1 LIFNDGKNINHMK
14 KFIFL
19 IAWILPMMFLKAQ
32 DWETLNQ
39 QGVKLYQEGKY
50 AEAMAIFEKAKT
62 QAKKEFGKDHPNYAT
77 SCNNLGLL
85 YQEKGLYSKA
95 EPLYVEAKKI
105 REKVLG
111 KEHPSYA
118 ISCNNLAYLYSSQG
132 LNSKAEPLYVE
143 AKNIVEKI
151 LGKEHPDYAT
161 SCNNLAHLY
170 SSQGLYSRAEPLYV
184 EAKNIREKVLGKE
197 HPDYATSCN
206 NLAGLYKAQGFY
218 LKAEPLYVE
227 ARNIYEKILGKEHPD
242 YATTCNNLAGL
253 YDKQGLY
260 SKAEPLYVEAKNI
273 RAKVFGKEH
282 PDYASSCNNL
292 ASLYYN
298 QGLYSKAE
306 PLYVEAK
313 NIRAKVLGKEHPDYA
328 SSCNNLASLYEFQGL
343 YSKAEPLYLEAKNIR
358 AKVLG
363 KEHPSYATTC
373 NNLAAL
379 YKNQG
384 LYSMA
389 EPLFLEAKNILEKVL
404 GKEHPDYATSCNNLG
419 LLYSNQGLYTMAEPL
434 YVEAKNIREKV
445 LSKEHPDYASSCNNL
460 ADLFENQGLYSK
472 AEPLYVEARNIYL
485 KVFGKEH
492 PDYATTC
499 NNLAGLHDKQGLYSK
514 AEPLYVEAKNIR
526 AKVFGKEHPSYATS
540 CNNLAELYEK
550 QGFYSKAEP
559 IYLEAISGSL
569 AQIENN
575 FSHLSEKEK
584 ALFYKSFAYY
594 FEAFNSFSLKRYSEN
609 PSILSHTYN
618 HQLAT
623 KALLFNTSVK
633 IKERILSSKD
643 QNLIDLYA
651 NWKAKR
657 EYLAKVYQMSL
668 AEKEK
673 KGINQTQLE
682 AEVNELEKQLSSKS
696 ELFATA
702 HDKRRY
708 TWQDVQQQLKKG
720 EAAVEMIRTRYYDKK
735 WTDSVVYIALI
746 VKPET
751 KNHPEI
757 VVLAD
762 GNAMEKRGITY
773 YRNCI
778 KFTQKDEFSY
788 NKFWK
793 PIRDKIGTAQK
804 VYFSA
809 DGVYHQL
816 NLLTLQNPETGK
828 YVSEETNIQLVSNTK
843 DLVLFSK
850 PKQLQ
855 KNFKDYQLHLFGF
868 PDYGDKA
875 SSTNKDRG
883 TFAIPLDSTQR
894 FFDAS
899 GSISKLPGTKTE
911 VENIGNFAK
920 TQNLKTFIY
929 TNKQASEDNLKKL
942 TNPDI
947 LHIATHGF
955 FLADVPITNEDDKM
969 AGQKREV
976 QIENPLLRCGLLL
989 ADAQEG
995 LKNGEQEG
1003 KENGVLTAQEAM
1015 NLNLDNTDLV
1025 VLSAC
1030 ETGLGEIVNGEGV
1043 FGLQRAFQTA
1053 GAKTVLMS
1061 LWKVDDTATQEM
1073 MSVFYEN
1080 LLVKKLPKR
1089 EAFTQAQNKLKE
1101 KYGSPY
1107 YWGAFVM
1114 VGE

>member
-1 LIFNDGKNINHMK
+1 MK

-19 IAWILPMMFLKAQ
+19 IVWILPIMFLKAQ

-39 QGVKLYQEGKY
+39 LGIKLYQEDKY
-50 AEAMAIFEKAKT
+50 VEAMAIFEKAKT
-62 QAKKEFGKDHPNYAT
+62 QAEKEFGKEHPYYAT
-77 SCNNLGLL
+77 SCNNLAGL
-85 YQEKGLYSKA
+85 YYEQGLYSKA
-95 EPLYVEAKKI
+95 EPLLVEVKDIYAK
-105 REKVLG
+105 V
-111 KEHPSYA
+111 
-118 ISCNNLAYLYSSQG
+118 
-132 LNSKAEPLYVE
+132 
-143 AKNIVEKI
+143 
-151 LGKEHPDYAT
+151 LGKEHPDYAA
-161 SCNNLAHLY
+161 SCNDLASLY
-170 SSQGLYSRAEPLYV
+170 ESQGLYSKAEPLYV

-197 HPDYATSCN
+197 HPDYANSCNNLALLYKEQGLYSKAEPMYVEAKNIYAKVLGKEHPEYATSCN
-206 NLAGLYKAQGFY
+206 NLAVLYEEKGLYS
-218 LKAEPLYVE
+218 KAEPLLVE
-227 ARNIYEKILGKEHPD
+227 AKNIFEKVLGREHPD
-242 YATTCNNLAGL
+242 YAGSCNNLAAL
-253 YDKQGLY
+253 YESQGLY
-260 SKAEPLYVEAKNI
+260 FKAEPLYVEAKNI
-273 RAKVFGKEH
+273 YAKVLGGEHPEYANSCNNLAVLYKDQGLYSKAEPLLVEAKNIREKVFGKEH
-282 PDYASSCNNL
+282 PDYATSCSNL
-292 ASLYYN
+292 AGLYYD

-313 NIRAKVLGKEHPDYA
+313 NIRAKVLGKEHSDYA
-328 SSCNNLASLYEFQGL
+328 NSCLNLAVLY
-343 YSKAEPLYLEAKNIR
+343 Y
-358 AKVLG
+358 
-363 KEHPSYATTC
+363 
-373 NNLAAL
+373 
-379 YKNQG
+379 
-384 LYSMA
+384 
-389 EPLFLEAKNILEKVL
+389 
-404 GKEHPDYATSCNNLG
+404 
-419 LLYSNQGLYTMAEPL
+419 
-434 YVEAKNIREKV
+434 
-445 LSKEHPDYASSCNNL
+445 
-460 ADLFENQGLYSK
+460 NQGLYSK
-472 AEPLYVEARNIYL
+472 AEPLYVEAKNIYA
-485 KVFGKEH
+485 KVLGKEH
-492 PDYATTC
+492 PYYAMSCNNLAVLYENQGLYSKAEPLLVEAKNIREKVLGREHPDYTNSC
-499 NNLAGLHDKQGLYSK
+499 NNLAGLYVSQGLYSKAEPLYVEAKNIEAKVLGKEHPSYATSCSNLAGLYEKQGLYSK

-526 AKVFGKEHPSYATS
+526 EKVLGKDHPDYSSS
-540 CNNLAELYEK
+540 CNNLASLYDK
-550 QGFYSKAEP
+550 QGLYSKAEP
-559 IYLEAISGSL
+559 FYLEALSGSF
-569 AQIENN
+569 AQVENN

-584 ALFYKSFAYY
+584 ALFYNSFAYE
-594 FEAFNSFSLKRYSEN
+594 FEVFNSFSLKRYKEN
-609 PSILSHTYN
+609 PAILSHTYN
-618 HQLAT
+618 NQLAT
-623 KALLFNTSVK
+623 KALLFNTSAK

-682 AEVNELEKQLSSKS
+682 AEVNELEKQLSRKS

-720 EAAVEMIRTRYYDKK
+720 EVAVEMIRTEYYDKK
-735 WTDSVVYIALI
+735 WTDSVLYIALI

-868 PDYGDKA
+868 PDYGTEENN
-875 SSTNKDRG
+875 TNKDRG

-942 TNPDI
+942 SNPDI

-955 FLADVPITNEDDKM
+955 FLADVHTTNEDDKM
-969 AGQKREV
+969 AGQSREV

-989 ADAQEG
+989 ADAQDG

-1015 NLNLDNTDLV
+1015 NLNLDHTDLV

-1073 MSVFYEN
+1073 MSLFYEH

>member
-1 LIFNDGKNINHMK
+1 
-14 KFIFL
+14 
-19 IAWILPMMFLKAQ
+19 
-32 DWETLNQ
+32 
-39 QGVKLYQEGKY
+39 
-50 AEAMAIFEKAKT
+50 
-62 QAKKEFGKDHPNYAT
+62 
-77 SCNNLGLL
+77 
-85 YQEKGLYSKA
+85 
-95 EPLYVEAKKI
+95 
-105 REKVLG
+105 LG

-118 ISCNNLAYLYSSQG
+118 
-132 LNSKAEPLYVE
+132 
-143 AKNIVEKI
+143 
-151 LGKEHPDYAT
+151 T
-161 SCNNLAHLY
+161 SC
-170 SSQGLYSRAEPLYV
+170 S
-184 EAKNIREKVLGKE
+184 
-197 HPDYATSCN
+197 
-206 NLAGLYKAQGFY
+206 NLAGLY
-218 LKAEPLYVE
+218 E
-227 ARNIYEKILGKEHPD
+227 
-242 YATTCNNLAGL
+242 
-253 YDKQGLY
+253 KQGLY

-273 RAKVFGKEH
+273 RARVLGKDH
-282 PDYASSCNNL
+282 PDYSSSCHNL
-292 ASLYYN
+292 ASLY
-298 QGLYSKAE
+298 
-306 PLYVEAK
+306 
-313 NIRAKVLGKEHPDYA
+313 
-328 SSCNNLASLYEFQGL
+328 
-343 YSKAEPLYLEAKNIR
+343 
-358 AKVLG
+358 
-363 KEHPSYATTC
+363 
-373 NNLAAL
+373 
-379 YKNQG
+379 
-384 LYSMA
+384 
-389 EPLFLEAKNILEKVL
+389 
-404 GKEHPDYATSCNNLG
+404 
-419 LLYSNQGLYTMAEPL
+419 
-434 YVEAKNIREKV
+434 
-445 LSKEHPDYASSCNNL
+445 
-460 ADLFENQGLYSK
+460 
-472 AEPLYVEARNIYL
+472 
-485 KVFGKEH
+485 
-492 PDYATTC
+492 
-499 NNLAGLHDKQGLYSK
+499 DKQGLYSK
-514 AEPLYVEAKNIR
+514 AEP
-526 AKVFGKEHPSYATS
+526 
-540 CNNLAELYEK
+540 
-550 QGFYSKAEP
+550 
-559 IYLEAISGSL
+559 IYLEALSGL
-569 AQIENN
+569 FAQIENN

-584 ALFYKSFAYY
+584 ALFYNSFAYY
-594 FEAFNSFSLKRYSEN
+594 FEAFNSFSLKRYPEN
-609 PSILSHTYN
+609 PAILSHTYN
-618 HQLAT
+618 NQLAT
-623 KALLFNTSVK
+623 KALLFNTSAK

-668 AEKEK
+668 SEKEK

-720 EAAVEMIRTRYYDKK
+720 EVAVEMIRTEYYDKK

-778 KFTQKDEFSY
+778 KFTQKDELSY

-828 YVSEETNIQLVSNTK
+828 YVSEENNIQLVSNTK
-843 DLVLFSK
+843 DLVLFNK

-868 PDYGDKA
+868 PDYGDKTNF
-875 SSTNKDRG
+875 TNKDRS

-942 TNPDI
+942 SNPDI

-955 FLADVPITNEDDKM
+955 FLADVPMTNEDDRI
-969 AGQKREV
+969 AWREREV
-976 QIENPLLRCGLLL
+976 HIENPLLRCGLLL
-989 ADAQEG
+989 AGAQEG

-1015 NLNLDNTDLV
+1015 NLNLDHTDLV

-1061 LWKVDDTATQEM
+1061 LWKVDDTATQEV
-1073 MSVFYEN
+1073 MSLFYEH